1 MSDDAQ
7 LNVLLYCNRPH
18 VEENAS
24 TVIDHLDAFGKFSRN
39 NICVWSSMEG
49 LPQQEVLS
57 TFDCIVIH
65 YTLSLLYDS
74 YIPHDS
80 LKRIRDFTGIK
91 ILFIQDEYRRVDFV
105 CDKIRYAGIDA
116 IYTCA
121 PKEIAEKIYSSLQ
134 GKVKLLTTLTGY
146 VPEKLKCLNGKAM
159 SERRIDVGYRARK
172 CPFWLGRKSHEKY
185 LIGKLF
191 AEKSQG
197 SGLVCD
203 ISSSEKDRIYGSR
216 WTDFILNCKTT
227 LGTESG
233 ASIIDF
239 TGRIEYD
246 LNRYQ
251 AFRPFAKFEKVP
263 SRYLEKEG
271 EIELQV
277 ISPRCFEAAALGT
290 VMVMYPGTYSGI
302 LQPGVHFLPLE
313 KDFSN
318 IDEVVGFIQDDAK
331 LEEIARNAKRDLV
344 NSGRF
349 SFESFIG
356 EFDDSLDLI
365 AKEKRWVPISKTV
378 SLEEALSSNTIKV
391 RNSKPRKGNPIM
403 KAIRGLWRNSPPWIR
418 FLVIV
423 TFMKKSYYAHLFAL
437 KDKYRT

>member
-1 MSDDAQ
+1 MSDDAK

-18 VEENAS
+18 EEENAS
-24 TVIDHLDAFGKFSRN
+24 TVIDHLDAFGKFSRH
-39 NICVWSSMEG
+39 NICLWSSRNG
-49 LPQQEVLS
+49 LPGHEVLVK
-57 TFDCIVIH
+57 FDCIVIH

-80 LKRIRDFTGIK
+80 LTRIRDFAGLK

-105 CDKIRYAGIDA
+105 CNKIKYAGIDA
-116 IYTCA
+116 VYTCA
-121 PKEIAEKIYSSLQ
+121 PEKIAEKIYSSLQ
-134 GKVKLLTTLTGY
+134 GKVRLLTTLTGY
-146 VPEKLKCLNGKAM
+146 VPEKLRGSKGKAM
-159 SERRIDVGYRARK
+159 TERNIDVGYRARK

-185 LIGKLF
+185 LVGRLF
-191 AEKSQG
+191 AENTQG
-197 SGLVCD
+197 SGLNCD
-203 ISSSEKDRIYGSR
+203 ISSSEKDRIYGNR
-216 WTDFILNCKTT
+216 WIDFLLNCKTT

-239 TGRIEYD
+239 TGLIEYD

-263 SRYLEKEG
+263 SRYLEKDG

-318 IDEVVGFIQDDAK
+318 IEEVVGFIQDDEQ
-331 LEEIARNAKRDLV
+331 LEEMARNAERDLV
-344 NSGRF
+344 DSGKF

-356 EFDDSLDLI
+356 EFDDSLDLM
-365 AKEKRWVPISKTV
+365 AKEKRWLPTKKTV
-378 SLEEALSSNTIKV
+378 SLKEVSISNPFQAK
-391 RNSKPRKGNPIM
+391 NSKPKAGNPIM
-403 KAIRGLWRNSPPWIR
+403 KLIRDLWRDSPSWIR

-423 TFMKKSYYAHLFAL
+423 TLMKKTYYAHLYGL
-437 KDKYRT
+437 KDKYRS